1 MHSRVKVG
9 VVLFSTLLV
18 ILMLIG
24 GLLGKSTASDG
35 PYRQLAVYSEVLS
48 RIRSDYVE
56 EPDLKSV
63 TVGALHGLLESL
75 DPFSSYLSPEQYAR
89 YQKRKTQGNADLG
102 LVLSKRFGY
111 VAIISAIPGG
121 PAARGGLQGGDIIEA
136 IDGDSTRE
144 MSLEE
149 VKTVLAGKPG
159 SSVTLSVVRV
169 RRGEPQKMVLKREV
183 VAAPPV
189 TRKMVEA
196 GIGYLNIDGF
206 PQGRARE
213 IAAHAQQLLNAGAER
228 LVLDARGAAEG
239 EIAEGIAAANLFI
252 DHGLITYLQ
261 GQKYPRQNF
270 PADPALATV
279 RVPVVVLVNRATAGA
294 GEVFASAILENGRG
308 DVVGEKTYGVGSVQK
323 LIPLD
328 DGSALLLS
336 VAKYYTPGGKAIQ
349 DTGVTPNVAVT
360 DTEPEEVAA
369 LPEEPQPEPPPAQPQ
384 APREDSILK
393 KGIEVLKNAAQKR
406 AAA

>member
-1 MHSRVKVG
+1 MHSRVKIG

-24 GLLGKSTASDG
+24 GLLGKSTVSDG

-75 DPFSSYLSPEQYAR
+75 DPFSSYLSPEQYGR

-111 VAIISAIPGG
+111 VAIISATPGG
-121 PAARGGLQGGDIIEA
+121 PAARGGLQSGDIIEA

-159 SSVTLSVVRV
+159 SSITLSVVRV

-206 PQGRARE
+206 PQGRTRE

-228 LVLDARGAAEG
+228 LVLDVRGAAEG
-239 EIAEGIAAANLFI
+239 EISEGIAAANLFI

-270 PADPALATV
+270 PADPALAAV
-279 RVPVVVLVNRATAGA
+279 RVPIVVLVNRATAGA

-308 DVVGEKTYGVGSVQK
+308 DLVGEKTYGVGSVQK

-349 DTGVTPNVAVT
+349 DNGVTPNVAVT
-360 DTEPEEVAA
+360 DTEPEEVA
-369 LPEEPQPEPPPAQPQ
+369 LPEEQQPEPPPAQPQ